1 MPVINLNTSID
12 DGSYSSM
19 YMQNMVGMGA
29 AGEAS
34 QDDYISEDCSQKMDK
49 ANLRAGGGDMD
60 MPDAVADADKQSTAQ
75 GEVHSEVDSESEYT
89 SSEDE
94 GLRDDESEQE
104 VDPDSDL
111 MTPTSSGKRRRTN
124 LDSSGSQTGIRIR
137 QKTDASS
144 KRQSKQ
150 VDTKG
155 EVSDGT
161 RDPDSKR
168 PSAGISKPR
177 REGRDPVEKS
187 IVRERRAIKLFK
199 TSTTKMSLREQL
211 VKAHKRYGHVAP
223 SRLMN
228 FKSKGRIY
236 SSLIPSAGR
245 LEFKSKHCPIC
256 LAMKGKKP
264 PKPKT
269 LPTEER
275 KLLGLWEKVGVD
287 TAGKFRDASFQGNR
301 YYMVFVCAKSGRK
314 L

>member
-1 MPVINLNTSID
+1 
-12 DGSYSSM
+12 
-19 YMQNMVGMGA
+19 
-29 AGEAS
+29 
-34 QDDYISEDCSQKMDK
+34 MDI
-49 ANLRAGGGDMD
+49 
-60 MPDAVADADKQSTAQ
+60 PDAVADADKQSAAQ

-94 GLRDDESEQE
+94 GLGDDESEQE
-104 VDPDSDL
+104 IDPYSDL

-168 PSAGISKPR
+168 PSAGISKPSR
-177 REGRDPVEKS
+177 KVRDPVEKS
-187 IVRERRAIKLFK
+187 IARERRAIKLFK
-199 TSTTKMSLREQL
+199 TSTTKMTLREQL

-223 SRLMN
+223 SQLMN

-236 SSLIPSAGR
+236 CSLIPSLGR
-245 LEFKSKHCPIC
+245 LDEDNAKQGG
-256 LAMKGKKP
+256 A
-264 PKPKT
+264 
-269 LPTEER
+269 ER
-275 KLLGLWEKVGVD
+275 
-287 TAGKFRDASFQGNR
+287 RQ
-301 YYMVFVCAKSGRK
+301 
-314 L
+314 